1 MEIIVVN
8 RNFNVFLDIV
18 KKKSKAI
25 TVIPAVE
32 DQIFNTVFS
41 IIKVPQYVGSNFV
54 ESGDF
59 NRMRLAAATATALV
73 ESLILQHSEANSEME
88 SNGLTTCT

>member
-8 RNFNVFLDIV
+8 KNFNVFLDIV

-73 ESLILQHSEANSEME
+73 ESLILCHSEANSEME

>member
-59 NRMRLAAATATALV
+59 NRMRLAAATATTLV
-73 ESLILQHSEANSEME
+73 ESLIL
-88 SNGLTTCT
+88 